1 MRLEDLGLIGNCQ
14 VSALVERSGSIVWC
28 CLPRFDSEPV
38 FGRLLDEGGG
48 DFSIAPAAGGTG
60 RQRYVANTNIL
71 ETEFDAPDGRFR
83 VTDFAPRF
91 LQNERMFRPT
101 QIVRIVEP
109 LEGTP
114 ALRVR
119 CEPRL
124 GWSKRAPQQ
133 VAGSN
138 HVRYE
143 GFAAPLRLTTD
154 LPLSYLGGQSFV
166 LTRRHHFVLAWG
178 PPVEEPL
185 VPLCDRFLTSSLRY
199 WQRWVKH
206 CNIPPAFQ
214 QEVIRS
220 ALALKLHCF
229 EDTGAI
235 VAAMT
240 TSIPES
246 AGSGRTWDYRYC
258 WLRDSYYVLD
268 ALRLLGHFE
277 EREHFIQY
285 LLNVSASAPDLDL
298 KPLYRVD
305 GGSDLDEQ
313 VLDHWAGF
321 NGDGPVR
328 IGNAAAAHRQH
339 DVFGELVL
347 ALTPIF
353 IDDRFEQERSPA
365 TLALVERLARR
376 AIAVAGTPDAGIWE
390 YRKEWRPQTFSS
402 LMCWA
407 AAERMTRIARRHLP
421 AAADEF
427 HAAATRLHADL
438 VANAWSETRQTFVG
452 EYGGADLDAALL
464 QMAPLRFL
472 PGNDPRLAATVDAI
486 RGDLARD
493 GWLMRYRNDDGLGVP
508 SVAFVICTFWLA
520 EALAVTGRVAD
531 AKAVMA
537 RVSDVLSPLGLMS
550 EDCEIASRRLWG
562 NFPQA
567 YSHVGLIHAAFAA
580 SPRWADFL

>member
-14 VSALVERSGSIVWC
+14 LSALVERSGSIVWC

-48 DFSIAPAAGGTG
+48 EFAIAPASGEPG
-60 RQRYVANTNIL
+60 RQRYVPNTNIL
-71 ETEFDAPDGRFR
+71 VTEFEGPDGRFR

-91 LQNERMFRPT
+91 MQNERMFRPT

-109 LEGTP
+109 LDGTP
-114 ALRVR
+114 AIRVR

-124 GWSKRAPQQ
+124 GWSKQAP
-133 VAGSN
+133 VHIAGSN

-154 LPLSYLGGQSFV
+154 LPLSYLAGQPFV
-166 LTRRHHFVLAWG
+166 LTRPHHFVLAWG
-178 PPVEEPL
+178 APVEEAL
-185 VPLCDRFLTSSLRY
+185 APLCDRFLTGSLRY

-305 GGSDLDEQ
+305 GGSDLDER
-313 VLDHWAGF
+313 VLTNWSGF

-328 IGNAAAAHRQH
+328 VGNAAAAHRQH

-376 AIAVAGTPDAGIWE
+376 AIAVVGTPDAGIWE

-407 AAERMTRIARRHLP
+407 AAERMSRIGQRHLLDVAGEFSD
-421 AAADEF
+421 AAA
-427 HAAATRLHADL
+427 RIRADL
-438 VANAWSETRQTFVG
+438 IANAWNAQRNSFVG

-472 PGNDPRLAATVDAI
+472 PGNDPRLVATVDAI
-486 RGDLARD
+486 RHDLARD
-493 GWLMRYRNDDGLGVP
+493 GWLLRYRNDDGLGLP

-520 EALAVTGRVAD
+520 EALAVTGRAAE

-537 RVSDVLSPLGLMS
+537 RVGDVLSPLGLMS
-550 EDCEIASRRLWG
+550 EDCEVASRRLWG